1 MAKCRRKVLL
11 WLLVLD
17 LIITLHAAPAQTAP
31 PVSRSATP
39 NAHQELV
46 LYIHNAW
53 QSLTRSMSDCSS
65 LADPKLKT
73 QPVLYVP
80 FDFQVPADDLRRI
93 QRCKITLQKLPKPIT
108 HVGELKP
115 ADVPRHGLLF
125 LPYPYVV
132 PGGRFNEMYGWDS
145 YFIIRG
151 LIRDNKDELAKGMIE
166 NFFFEIDHYGSIL
179 NANRTYYFTRSQPPF
194 LTSMIQAYYDSQET
208 KHQADMKWL
217 ARAYSYAERD
227 YELWTH
233 APHLAGD
240 TGLAR
245 YYDLGE
251 GPVPEMG
258 DDPSYYLDV
267 TNHLLTSLQG
277 TQSGYVAVGQESKTT
292 PQFESKVC
300 ASKSPTNRAT
310 EPCSTPQPVALAEDF
325 YKGDRSMR
333 ESGFDISFRF
343 GPFGGSTHHFAPVC
357 LNSLLYK
364 AETDME
370 RFATLLARPAKA
382 QKWHDR
388 SLARKAAINKYL
400 WNAQAGMFFDY
411 DFVRD
416 RQSDYHYASTFY
428 PLWAGLA
435 TPEQARAVAGNL
447 KIFER
452 PGGIAMSDRTT
463 GVQWDLPYG
472 WAPLQLLT
480 VEGLRRYQF
489 QEDGARIADDFAE
502 TVSQNFQRDGTI
514 REKYNVVTRSS
525 ETNITTG
532 YKTNVVGFGW
542 TNGVVLVFLDDGTR
556 H

>member
-1 MAKCRRKVLL
+1 MKHMARYRRKALL
-11 WLLVLD
+11 WFVILNLAVSVP
-17 LIITLHAAPAQTAP
+17 AAPAQAALPTA
-31 PVSRSATP
+31 

-65 LADPKLKT
+65 LSDPKLKT

-80 FDFQVPADDLRRI
+80 RDLQVPADDLRRI
-93 QRCKITLQKLPKPIT
+93 QTCKITLQKLPKPIA
-108 HVGELKP
+108 HIGDLKP
-115 ADVPRHGLLF
+115 EDVPRHGLLY
-125 LPYPYVV
+125 LPNPYIV

-151 LIRDNKDELAKGMIE
+151 LLRDNKAELAKGMIE
-166 NFFFEIDHYGSIL
+166 NFFFEMDHYGSIL

-194 LTSMIQAYYDSQET
+194 LTSMIQAYYDFQET

-277 TQSGYVAVGQESKTT
+277 IESGYVTVGQESKT
-292 PQFESKVC
+292 PQFAAKVC
-300 ASKSPTNRAT
+300 VSKNGERSASDS
-310 EPCSTPQPVALAEDF
+310 CSTPQPVALSQDF
-325 YKGDRSMR
+325 YKGDRAMR

-364 AETDME
+364 TETDME
-370 RFATLLARPAKA
+370 RFATLLGRPAEA

-388 SLARKAAINKYL
+388 SVARKAAIDKYL
-400 WNAQAGMFFDY
+400 WNSQAGMFFDY
-411 DFVRD
+411 DFVHN

-428 PLWAGLA
+428 PLWAGVA
-435 TPEQARAVAGNL
+435 TPEQASAVAGNL

-452 PGGIAMSDRTT
+452 PGGIAMSDKAT

-489 QEDGARIADDFAE
+489 QGEATRVATDFVD

-525 ETNITTG
+525 ETNITAG
-532 YKTNVVGFGW
+532 YKANVVGFGW
-542 TNGVVLVFLDDGTR
+542 TNGVVLVFLADSAGR
-556 H
+556 

>member
-1 MAKCRRKVLL
+1 MKHMARYRRKALL
-11 WLLVLD
+11 WFVILNLAVSVP
-17 LIITLHAAPAQTAP
+17 AAPAQAPAPGSSTA
-31 PVSRSATP
+31 

-65 LADPKLKT
+65 LSDPKLKT
-73 QPVLYVP
+73 QPVLYAP

-93 QRCKITLQKLPKPIT
+93 QRCKITLQKLPKPIN
-108 HVGELKP
+108 HMGELKP
-115 ADVPRHGLLF
+115 QDVPRHGLLF

-151 LIRDNKDELAKGMIE
+151 LLRDNKPELAKGMIE

-194 LTSMIQAYYDSQET
+194 LTSMIQAYYDFQEA
-208 KHQADMKWL
+208 KHQADMEWL

-251 GPVPEMG
+251 GPVPETG
-258 DDPSYYLDV
+258 DDPSYYLEV
-267 TNHLLTSLQG
+267 TNHLLTNLQSD
-277 TQSGYVAVGQESKTT
+277 QSGYVTVGQESKT
-292 PQFESKVC
+292 PQFAAKVC
-300 ASKSPTNRAT
+300 VSKNGARAASES
-310 EPCSTPQPVALAEDF
+310 CSTPQPVALSHDF
-325 YKGDRSMR
+325 YKGDRAIR

-370 RFATLLARPAKA
+370 KLATLLGKSEEAREWQERA
-382 QKWHDR
+382 QR
-388 SLARKAAINKYL
+388 RKIAMNTYL
-400 WNAQAGMFFDY
+400 WNSQRGMFFDY
-411 DFVRD
+411 DFAD
-416 RQSDYHYASTFY
+416 GKQSAYDFIATFY
-428 PLWAGLA
+428 P
-435 TPEQARAVAGNL
+435 
-447 KIFER
+447 
-452 PGGIAMSDRTT
+452 
-463 GVQWDLPYG
+463 
-472 WAPLQLLT
+472 
-480 VEGLRRYQF
+480 
-489 QEDGARIADDFAE
+489 
-502 TVSQNFQRDGTI
+502 
-514 REKYNVVTRSS
+514 
-525 ETNITTG
+525 
-532 YKTNVVGFGW
+532 
-542 TNGVVLVFLDDGTR
+542 
-556 H
+556 